1 MKKSEKLE
9 ITINGVELEKW
20 LKANKKD
27 RAIIFAIVA
36 EGNKENN
43 HHACVCTVGTDK
55 TLLLAASDLMENKH
69 AGKWIAAACA
79 KAVTDDLIKA
89 ITADDDED
97 EDDTETPA
105 EDTEENDQQ

>member
-9 ITINGVELEKW
+9 ITINGVELQEW

-27 RAIIFAIVA
+27 RAIIFAIVS
-36 EGNKENN
+36 EGNNKHN
-43 HHACVCTVGTDK
+43 HHACVGSCGMEK
-55 TLLLAASDLMENKH
+55 TLLEAASDLMENKH

-79 KAVTDDLIKA
+79 KQVADDFIKV

-97 EDDTETPA
+97 ADDTETPA
-105 EDTEENDQQ
+105 ENTEKKQ

>member
-9 ITINGVELEKW
+9 ITINGVELTEW
-20 LKANKKD
+20 LKANKKE

-36 EGNKENN
+36 EGNNKQN
-43 HHACVCTVGTDK
+43 HHACIGTAGTDK
-55 TLLLAASDLMENKH
+55 TLLMAASDLMEDKH

-79 KAVTDDLIKA
+79 KQVADDFITA

-97 EDDTETPA
+97 ADDTETPA
-105 EDTEENDQQ
+105 EKPEENDQQ

>member
-1 MKKSEKLE
+1 MQEKKLE

-36 EGNKENN
+36 EGNNENT
-43 HHACVCTVGTDK
+43 HHACVGTVGTDE
-55 TLLLAASDLMENKH
+55 TLLLAASDLIENRH
-69 AGKWIAAACA
+69 AAKWIAAACA
-79 KAVTDDLIKA
+79 KQVADDFIKV

-97 EDDTETPA
+97 ADDTETPA
-105 EDTEENDQQ
+105 ENTEENDQQ

>member
-9 ITINGVELEKW
+9 ITINGVEIHDW
-20 LKANKKD
+20 LKANKEE

-43 HHACVCTVGTDK
+43 HHACVGTCGTDK

-79 KAVTDDLIKA
+79 KQVTDDLIKA

-97 EDDTETPA
+97 ADDTETPA

>member
-20 LKANKKD
+20 LKANKEE

-36 EGNKENN
+36 EGNNENN
-43 HHACVCTVGTDK
+43 HHACVGTAGMND

-79 KAVTDDLIKA
+79 KQVTDDLIKA

-97 EDDTETPA
+97 AEDTETPA

>member
-1 MKKSEKLE
+1 MQEKKLE
-9 ITINGVELEKW
+9 ITINGVELTEW
-20 LKANKKD
+20 LKANKEE

-36 EGNKENN
+36 EGNNENN
-43 HHACVCTVGTDK
+43 HHACVGTAGMND

-79 KAVTDDLIKA
+79 KQVTNDLIKA

-97 EDDTETPA
+97 ADDTETPA
-105 EDTEENDQQ
+105 ENAEENDQQ

>member
-43 HHACVCTVGTDK
+43 HHACVGTVGTDK

-79 KAVTDDLIKA
+79 KHVTDDLIKA
-89 ITADDDED
+89 ITADDDE
-97 EDDTETPA
+97 EEN
-105 EDTEENDQQ
+105 TEENDQQ